1 MGDAFTIGGW
11 HLTPISGPELT
22 RASEIA
28 YFGFLVR
35 PDLNEEGAV
44 ELESTVQLMRDGEP
58 FGRPLTVPLDP
69 SQVHGDLYMYGN
81 SIGLTGVPA
90 TGPYEFEFTI
100 TEKISETSSKRLVSV
115 DITE

>member
-1 MGDAFTIGGW
+1 
-11 HLTPISGPELT
+11 
-22 RASEIA
+22 
-28 YFGFLVR
+28 
-35 PDLNEEGAV
+35 
-44 ELESTVQLMRDGEP
+44 
-58 FGRPLTVPLDP
+58 
-69 SQVHGDLYMYGN
+69 MYGN